1 MDNHKL
7 QEWYIYHQCLVRFF
21 SVTRKLVRNQLLQVV
36 ILSYQISLVIR
47 PVLLPKSYLSCA
59 VPLALLLILQLYI
72 AFLIII
78 SPQLFKISHS
88 SMLPAVVFFPN
99 ALHLQRKKKKPKQP
113 HRFRFLWTLFL
124 LLFSSWDKWKQSFF
138 ALKSVIF

>member
-99 ALHLQRKKKKPKQP
+99 ALHLQRKKKKNQNNPTDLDFFEP
-113 HRFRFLWTLFL
+113 YSYCFSAPETNGSNHSL
-124 LLFSSWDKWKQSFF
+124 L
-138 ALKSVIF
+138 